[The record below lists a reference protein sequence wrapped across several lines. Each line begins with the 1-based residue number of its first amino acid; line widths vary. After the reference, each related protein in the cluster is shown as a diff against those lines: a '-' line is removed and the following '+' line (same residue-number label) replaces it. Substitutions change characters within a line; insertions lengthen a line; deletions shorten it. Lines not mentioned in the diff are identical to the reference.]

1 MFRRI
6 HSIFGLVGAVL
17 LIVMALSG
25 AFLSMDPVLERL
37 QARQVSGIAVSDL
50 AVNVVAHNNGVES
63 IERKASG
70 LILVHTSGD
79 SGSAVSIVDPATGI
93 KTADYVQSD
102 LLRWVTN
109 LHRSFLMGEAG
120 RGVAGASAAFMVL
133 LSISGGVL
141 LVQRMGG
148 WRNVFKR
155 VRGTGQHKLHA
166 DIGRMAILAFVLT
179 GLTACYMSLT
189 TFGFVSDGMDAEP
202 AFPQAVDG
210 GPAMAVGDMPAL
222 KSVNV
227 ANLRE
232 LVFPVQG
239 DLNDV
244 YTLTSSD
251 GVSLIDQATGQ
262 TVSTLANSFART
274 VYETVYMLHTG
285 QGAWW
290 LGMILGLAAL
300 SIPFMAISGV
310 VVWWKRRMAMPH
322 IPQNVRGSQAD
333 TIILVGSE
341 GNTTWGFARTL
352 HLALSAE
359 GHKVHTAP
367 MNALS
372 AQFTHARQ
380 MFILTSTYGDGVA
393 PMSARQFMAR
403 LEKMTTVP
411 DYPVTV
417 LGFGDRQFPDF
428 CRFAQDVE
436 TAVKAQGWKP
446 GLPLSLIDR
455 QSAQQ
460 FQAWGAEV
468 GEVLGHG
475 LSLVYQAAARKTTSF
490 VLTER
495 SDFGQEFQSPAT
507 IFRFEAAQPGPK
519 NRLQRWLGKR
529 MPRFEAGDLVG
540 IVPPGSTIP
549 RFYSLASSSR
559 DNVLEICVRKLP
571 GGLCSEFLHSLRPG
585 LTIDAFIQP
594 NPDFR
599 PQPGKKPVI
608 LIGAGTGIGPLAG
621 FIRHNHKHRAM
632 HLYFGVRDP
641 QSDFLYETELRGW
654 LADKRLTK
662 LFVAF
667 SRITHR
673 RAYVQDHLRMDSV
686 RIRELVAK
694 GGEILVCGGRDM
706 AKGVKQALEEIL
718 SPTGQTVAT
727 LKQAGRYREDVY

>member
-1 MFRRI
+1 MFRHI
-6 HSIFGLVGAVL
+6 HSLFGLAGAVL

-37 QARQVSGIAVSDL
+37 QARQVSGVSVSGL
-50 AVNVVAHNNGVES
+50 AANVVAHNTGVER

-70 LILVHTSGD
+70 LVLAYLSSDHGTR
-79 SGSAVSIVDPATGI
+79 VSIIDPATGI
-93 KTADYVQSD
+93 STGDYVQSD
-102 LLRWVTN
+102 FIRWVTN
-109 LHRSFLMGEAG
+109 LHRSFLLGDTG
-120 RGVAGASAAFMVL
+120 RGVAGVSAAFLVL
-133 LSISGGVL
+133 LSVSGTLL

-148 WRNVFKR
+148 WRNVFQR
-155 VRGTGQHKLHA
+155 VRGSGQHKLHA

-210 GPAMAVGDMPAL
+210 GPAMAPGEMPAL
-222 KSVNV
+222 MSVDL

-239 DLNDV
+239 DSGDV
-244 YTLTSSD
+244 YTLTTADS
-251 GVSLIDQATGQ
+251 VSLIDQATGKA
-262 TVSTLANSFART
+262 VSTLANSPSRT

-322 IPQNVRGSQAD
+322 IARNIRGAQAD
-333 TIILVGSE
+333 MVILVGSE

-352 HLALSAE
+352 HAALTAE
-359 GHKVHTAP
+359 GYKVHTAP
-367 MNALS
+367 MNSLS
-372 AQFTHARQ
+372 AHFTHAKQ
-380 MFILTSTYGDGVA
+380 MFILTSTYGAGVA
-393 PMSARQFMAR
+393 PMSARQFLAK

-411 DYPVTV
+411 AFPVTV

-428 CRFAQDVE
+428 CRFAQDVQA
-436 TAVKAQGWKP
+436 AVKAQGWKQ

-460 FQAWGAEV
+460 FQAWGIEA
-468 GEVLGHG
+468 GAMLGHA
-475 LSLVYQAAARKTTSF
+475 LSLVYQAPVRKMTPF
-490 VLTER
+490 VLKER
-495 SDFGQEFQSPAT
+495 FDFGQDFQSPAT
-507 IFRFEAAQPGPK
+507 IFRFQAAQSGPK
-519 NRLQRWLGKR
+519 SRLHRWLGRR
-529 MPRFEAGDLVG
+529 MPRFAAGDLVG

-549 RFYSLASSSR
+549 RFYSLASSSQ

-599 PQPGKKPVI
+599 PQPGKAPVI

-621 FIRHNHKHRAM
+621 FIRHNDRRRPM

-654 LADKRLTK
+654 LADKRLTM

-673 RAYVQDHLRMDSV
+673 RAYVQDHLRADSD
-686 RIRELVAK
+686 RIRDLMAR

-706 AKGVKQALEEIL
+706 AKGVKQALDDIL
-718 SPTGQTVAT
+718 SSTGQNVAA